1 MKQKICQDLFFFLSI
16 CGNILMFYSRELYFF
31 SCVRPSEKK
40 KLRRSMYFSS
50 CVQREIK
57 TPLKENMKAFRP
69 IQNMRQCTS
78 ASGGQN
84 EYQETNT

>member
-1 MKQKICQDLFFFLSI
+1 
-16 CGNILMFYSRELYFF
+16 
-31 SCVRPSEKK
+31 
-40 KLRRSMYFSS
+40 MYFSS